1 MINPFQS
8 ASSMKAKTPIIVS
21 LVGESSCG
29 KTYSALRLAT
39 GLTSNPSEIFLIDTE
54 NRGAM
59 YADIFGDY
67 QVANVADYATAV
79 GRPTHRPQNYIE
91 LIDIAKANGAKV
103 LIIDSLSDPWAGD
116 GGCVS
121 WAAAL
126 KEKYESTHNGRQAGI
141 SVWAL
146 PKASYAEM
154 MNKICNSSMNII
166 FTFRTKEVVDVQKNE
181 YGKAVVKDEKKT
193 EIVRESGNKYNIT
206 WELHLDGGTKRV
218 AKVGKTF
225 DGGDWIFKT
234 GELLTEEHAK
244 RMLEWQNATKESVIK
259 AGRLAKDR
267 KAWFESLNPAEK
279 RLATQFAGEIKQ
291 EQQTITEENL

>member
-1 MINPFQS
+1 MNPFKS
-8 ASSMKAKTPIIVS
+8 ASEMKAKTPIIVS
-21 LVGESSCG
+21 LVGESSSG

-39 GLTSNPSEIFLIDTE
+39 GLTNNPSEIFLIDTE

-67 QVANVADYATAV
+67 QVANVADYAVAM

-91 LIDIAKANGAKV
+91 LIDLAKANGAKV
-103 LIIDSLSDPWAGD
+103 LIIDSLSDPWGGD

-121 WAAAL
+121 WAASL
-126 KEKYESTHNGRQAGI
+126 KEAYEKKYPGRQAGI

-154 MNKICNSSMNII
+154 MNKICNSNMNII
-166 FTFRTKEVVDVQKNE
+166 FTFRTKEIVDVQKDE
-181 YGKAVVKDEKKT
+181 RGKTVVKQEKRT

-206 WELHLDGGTKRV
+206 WELYLDGNTKQI
-218 AKVGKTF
+218 AKIGKTF
-225 DGGDWIFKT
+225 DGGDWIFKP

-244 RMLEWQNATKESVIK
+244 RMLEWQNATKESVVR
-259 AGRLAKDR
+259 AGKQAKDR

-279 RLATQFAGEIKQ
+279 RLATQFASEIKQ
-291 EQQTITEENL
+291 QITEEDL

>member
-1 MINPFQS
+1 MNPFKS

-39 GLTSNPSEIFLIDTE
+39 GLTSNPKEIFLIDTE

-67 QVANVADYATAV
+67 QVANVADYAMAV
-79 GRPTHRPQNYIE
+79 NRPTHRPQNY
-91 LIDIAKANGAKV
+91 IDIAKANGAKV

-126 KEKYESTHNGRQAGI
+126 KEAYEKTHNGRQAGI

-154 MNKICNSSMNII
+154 MNKICNSSLNII
-166 FTFRTKEVVDVQKNE
+166 FTFRTKEIADVQKNE
-181 YGKAVVKDEKKT
+181 HGRTIVKEEKKT
-193 EIVRESGNKYNIT
+193 EIVREGGNKYNIT
-206 WELHLDGGTKRV
+206 WELHLDGETKRI
-218 AKVGKTF
+218 AKIGKTF

-234 GELLTEEHAK
+234 GELLTEEHAQ
-244 RMLEWQNATKESVIK
+244 RMLEWQNTTKESVIK

-279 RLATQFAGEIKQ
+279 RLATTYANEIKQ
-291 EQQTITEENL
+291 EQAITEDNL